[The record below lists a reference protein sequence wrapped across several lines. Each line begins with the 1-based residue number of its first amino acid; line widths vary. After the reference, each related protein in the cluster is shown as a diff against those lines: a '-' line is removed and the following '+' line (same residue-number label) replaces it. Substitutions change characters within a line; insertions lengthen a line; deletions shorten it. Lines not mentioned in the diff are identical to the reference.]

1 MNAPKNKSFDL
12 EERLIAFACRVVRF
26 VDRLPN
32 TAAGR
37 HLGGQLL
44 RSGTAPAL
52 HYGEMQSAES
62 LADFIHK
69 LKLALKEQRESKNN
83 LRIIEGG
90 GLMPANDEDHAWL
103 LKECLELIAILAKS
117 VNTAEKNKEK
127 RK

>member
-1 MNAPKNKSFDL
+1 MGSCCAAAQLPRSIMA
-12 EERLIAFACRVVRF
+12 RCRAR
-26 VDRLPN
+26 DHWRI
-32 TAAGR
+32 
-37 HLGGQLL
+37 
-44 RSGTAPAL
+44 
-52 HYGEMQSAES
+52 
-62 LADFIHK
+62 FIHK

>member
-1 MNAPKNKSFDL
+1 MNHPKSRVFDL

-69 LKLALKEQRESKNN
+69 LKLALKSSENRRTTFASSKV
-83 LRIIEGG
+83 
-90 GLMPANDEDHAWL
+90 AD
-103 LKECLELIAILAKS
+103 
-117 VNTAEKNKEK
+117 
-127 RK
+127 